1 MKRNVGHNLP
11 NTSETDLGQSAVHS
25 TTHHLAVT
33 TPSTM
38 ARTVA
43 SRKREQLAQKN
54 AYYARST
61 HLKATAVNIIMR
73 DWYKKRNDHVETTNE
88 LLTDTL
94 HDQVATNTALRYQ
107 INNITHDRDFVEGI
121 VREIF
126 VTHPSIAWD
135 FRNRLSYD
143 DIEVVDPEATEEED
157 FAHLFGPSDSEEDL
171 QDAMERS
178 MQREID
184 EDNGYF

>member
-1 MKRNVGHNLP
+1 
-11 NTSETDLGQSAVHS
+11 
-25 TTHHLAVT
+25 
-33 TPSTM
+33 M

-43 SRKREQLAQKN
+43 SRKRAQLAQKN
-54 AYYARST
+54 AYYARNT
-61 HLKATAVNIIMR
+61 HLKATAVNVIMR
-73 DWYKKRNDHVETTNE
+73 DWYKKRNDKVETTNE

-107 INNITHDRDFVEGI
+107 LANITNDRDFIEHI

-126 VTHPSIAWD
+126 QSHPTIAWE

-143 DIEVVDPEATEEED
+143 DIPIEDPEATEEED
-157 FAHLFGPSDSEEDL
+157 IQHLFGPSDSEDEN
-171 QDAMERS
+171 DALERA

-184 EDNGYF
+184 QDNGYF